1 MKKHYPHQATFEQI
15 VAFDPNRQE
24 TFTPSPLV
32 NAVAEVL
39 FSTQVRRCFQIAD
52 VLGIESRALCVAFKV
67 ETGLLLDDVVAD
79 YRLHRAQQFIA
90 ENPDMD
96 IQSVAKA
103 CGYAN
108 GNTLWHAFQRKLGVT
123 PTGKKSKAQKEQYLI
138 IREQTRKLSVPE
150 LIAFSQRD
158 KKKK

>member
-32 NAVAEVL
+32 NAIAEVL
-39 FSTQVRRCFQIAD
+39 FTTQVRRCSQIAD
-52 VLGIESRALCVAFKV
+52 ILGIESRALCVAFKV

-108 GNTLWHAFQRKLGVT
+108 GNTLWHAFQRKLGTT
-123 PTGKKSKAQKEQYLI
+123 PTGKKSEAREERYLI
-138 IREQTRKLSVPE
+138 IRKQS
-150 LIAFSQRD
+150 
-158 KKKK
+158 KK